1 MRRIQ
6 RTLWFRS
13 LAIVA
18 AILHGA
24 PTTRADAILDWNAL
38 MIAAIHIDN
47 SGPTLSSRNLA
58 ILHTAMYD
66 AVNSVL
72 RTHQPYRF
80 QVAAP
85 PGAAAESAAVGAAYV
100 VMKTLYQPLS
110 AQADDLYET
119 YLAGATPGD
128 ALTNGLALGRSVGE
142 LTLESRAADGSQTDV
157 PYIPSDVPGQWRRTP
172 PFFRPPLTPQW
183 RYVTPF
189 CLPDLEPFMPPPPPA
204 LDSPEYAEAFNQ
216 VKAIGSLNST
226 VRTEEQGL
234 IARYWSD
241 FSYTA
246 MPPGH
251 WHLIAETIARD
262 RNNTLA
268 ENARLFALISVA
280 QADGAILC
288 WKIKFLY
295 NFWRPVTAIQRADE
309 DNNPLT
315 EADKTW
321 VQYLPSPPFPAY
333 TSGHSSF
340 SKASAQVLTHFYGND
355 AITFTTSS
363 DTVPG
368 VFRKFD
374 SLADCADEIGM
385 SRIYGGFHF
394 MFDNVQGKATGK
406 KVGDYVSANFL
417 LPNDE
422 LPLVRL
428 EGFQDGVPLVRV
440 HGHIG
445 QTSVLEVSTDLRN
458 WQGIATNQMVVGGS
472 LIRDAR
478 TPTQA
483 QQFYRVQEN

>member
-1 MRRIQ
+1 MK
-6 RTLWFRS
+6 FRPYVLVP
-13 LAIVA
+13 LAIAATLISSA
-18 AILHGA
+18 AIS
-24 PTTRADAILDWNAL
+24 RADVILDWNAL
-38 MIAAIHIDN
+38 MIGAIHIDN

-58 ILHTAMYD
+58 ILHTAIYD

-72 RTHQPYRF
+72 RTHQPYKF
-80 QVAAP
+80 QLTVP
-85 PGAAAESAAVGAAYV
+85 TGTSAEAAAVGAAYE
-100 VMKTLYQPLS
+100 VMKTLYQPLQ
-110 AQADDLYET
+110 AQADDLYQNW
-119 YLAGATPGD
+119 LAAAPPGAS
-128 ALTNGLALGRSVGE
+128 LTNGLALGEQIAQLVLQDR
-142 LTLESRAADGSQTDV
+142 TADGSSTDV
-157 PYIPSDVPGQWRRTP
+157 PYIPSAAPGQWRRTP

-189 CLPDLEPFMPPPPPA
+189 CLPGLESFMPPPPPA
-204 LDSPEYAEAFNQ
+204 LDSPEYATALNE
-216 VKAIGSLNST
+216 VKAIGSANST
-226 VRTEEQGL
+226 VRTAEQSL

-241 FSYTA
+241 FSYTS

-268 ENARLFALISVA
+268 DNARLFALISLA

-288 WKIKFLY
+288 WEVKFRY

-315 EADKTW
+315 EADKNW
-321 VQYLPSPPFPAY
+321 GQFLPSPPFPSY
-333 TSGHSSF
+333 TSGHSTF
-340 SKASAQVLTHFYGND
+340 SKASAQVLTHFYGTD

-363 DTVPG
+363 DTVQG
-368 VFRKFD
+368 VFRSFN
-374 SLADCADEIGM
+374 SLAVCADEIGM

-406 KVGDYVSANFL
+406 KIGDYVSANFL
-417 LPNDE
+417 LPNDR

-428 EGFQDGVPLVRV
+428 EGFQDGTPLVRV

-445 QTSVLEVSTDLRN
+445 QTCVLEVSTDLRT
-458 WQGIATNQMVVGGS
+458 WQSIATNQVVVGGS

-478 TPTQA
+478 PPTQA
-483 QQFYRVQEN
+483 QQFYRAKEN